1 MDISPELYL
10 KFAKD
15 IEPGI
20 FENKTPKIHLD
31 LIKFID
37 RPEQYKAAA
46 VFRGAGK
53 STLLNKIYATARI
66 YFKAEPFI
74 MIASSNE
81 EKAINFLEAAKN
93 IIDKAT
99 AKGYGIRRGKTWNKD
114 KIEVLVDTGQK
125 DKNGKKIEKKCYVV
139 SISAGQ
145 DPRGANI
152 NNIRPTLIIIDDLES
167 KNGQY
172 GITSKSNRQK
182 LKSWFYADLLPAL
195 HPTKG
200 KIVII
205 GTILHDDSILNNIIN
220 PKESDE
226 EADKFKW
233 TTIKIPILKN
243 GVSSWPSRF
252 PLEKIKQ
259 IKNLL
264 AGKGMSN
271 EFYQEYMCAAID
283 PQKAIFKREYFRYF
297 KELNFDIDKPFV
309 TVNVTDGVNNRE
321 LKTRK
326 AKSIT
331 TADAEGISLSE
342 CRIFT
347 TIDLASDK
355 GKDQTAIVTS
365 AIDKKNRIFII
376 DVSSG
381 FWTPFEKSVKIIEIY
396 LNFQPNRI
404 GIEKA
409 GMQNDFFYTI
419 DVIQKLT
426 GVRLPIDGLSHQG
439 KAKNTRIS
447 NLEPYYRTGQIYHN
461 ASLNATNELEAQL
474 LSFDPEVESK
484 SDDLMDA
491 EAYLLQ
497 YLLNRFFDE
506 RDYVDEEYDGWA
518 DESWV

>member
-1 MDISPELYL
+1 MKISPEFYL

-20 FENKTPKIHLD
+20 FEHKTPRLHIE
-31 LIKFID
+31 LIDFID
-37 RPEQYKAAA
+37 GPEQYKAAA

-53 STLLNKIYATARI
+53 STLLNKIYVAAQI

-81 EKAINFLEAAKN
+81 DKALNFLEAVKN
-93 IIDKAT
+93 IIDKAS
-99 AKGYGIRRGKTWNKD
+99 AKGYGIRRGKIWNKD

-125 DKNGKKIEKKCYVV
+125 DKNGKNIEKKCYVI

-172 GITSKSNRQK
+172 GISSKSNRQK
-182 LKSWFYADLLPAL
+182 LRGWFYADLLPAL

-220 PKESDE
+220 PKESNE
-226 EADKFKW
+226 EANKFSWK
-233 TTIKIPILKN
+233 TIKIPIIKD
-243 GVSSWPSRF
+243 GISAWPSRF

-259 IKNLL
+259 IKSLL
-264 AGKGMSN
+264 ASKGMSN

-283 PQKAIFKREYFRYF
+283 PQKAIFKREYFKYF
-297 KELNFDIDKPFV
+297 KELVFDIDKPFT
-309 TVNVTDGVNNRE
+309 TVNVTDGVNTKS
-321 LKTRK
+321 LKIRK
-326 AKSIT
+326 AKGIIT
-331 TADAEGISLSE
+331 QDNEQISLSD

-355 GKDQTAIVTS
+355 GRDQTAIVTS
-365 AIDKKNRIFII
+365 AIDRKNRIFII
-376 DVSSG
+376 DISSG

-396 LNFQPNRI
+396 LTFLPDRI

-461 ASLNATNELEAQL
+461 ANLNATDELEAQL
-474 LSFDPEVESK
+474 LSFDPEAESK
-484 SDDLMDA
+484 SDDIMDA

-506 RDYVDEEYDGWA
+506 RGYIDEDNFDIQECD
-518 DESWV
+518 WV